1 MFGDSV
7 LLGTV
12 WVGTK
17 PRNCVWVVLPHCNRD
32 ENKERGSKNLNESAH
47 IVIFTNLL
55 SLEEFQS
62 TPILG
67 HARVLHD
74 AVLKRGAILK
84 Y

>member
-1 MFGDSV
+1 MFGDSE

-17 PRNCVWVVLPHCNRD
+17 PRSCVWVVLPHCNRE
-32 ENKERGSKNLNESAH
+32 ENKEGGNKDLKESAH
-47 IVIFTNLL
+47 VVIFANLL
-55 SLEEFQS
+55 SLEIFQS

-67 HARVLHD
+67 HAG
-74 AVLKRGAILK
+74 LKRGAILK